1 MGAQMTTRHGWIA
14 VDLDGTLAE
23 HYWPHKGPY
32 NPLVIGEPL
41 APMVKRVQQWLRDG
55 YEVRV
60 FTARVGPHGSA
71 PGYGAEHIYN
81 VKLAIANWT
90 QEHVGQ
96 VLPSTCTK
104 DYEMI
109 CIYDDRAIRVKHN
122 IGTPCCSDSAEMLA
136 RYV

>member
-1 MGAQMTTRHGWIA
+1 
-14 VDLDGTLAE
+14 
-23 HYWPHKGPY
+23 
-32 NPLVIGEPL
+32 
-41 APMVKRVQQWLRDG
+41 MVKRVQQWLRDG

-71 PGYGAEHIYN
+71 PGYGNEHIEK
-81 VKLAIANWT
+81 VRQAIRAWT
-90 QEHVGQ
+90 LEHIGD
-96 VLPSTCTK
+96 VLKPTCIK